1 MRMEQMSD
9 LKPETLKKGA
19 VPVNSDEIVDL
30 IQMNLFGKIGYGC
43 CRGDPLTNKGKRMQL
58 FKILCL
64 TVIPIL
70 GVWGFTMHSLS
81 VSVDTKDDIE
91 TAKTSMAVVVM
102 LGQLIHH
109 IQRERDMSV
118 LYLSDLGP
126 GTKTFLLA
134 EYMATDDALQELTI
148 WPGGLQSNPREEFR
162 SKANLMSFITQHRAS
177 LNPTTVDIFEEI
189 NFYSGI
195 TSEFLEWTLSPLIM
209 NSMIHF
215 RLVENIK
222 GSGFG
227 SIWKTLVAYQK
238 ITRCKED
245 IGVERA
251 YGAMFYATGH
261 FEKWT
266 DYEFY
271 NEKIHDFKYNY
282 KTAVFY
288 SDAVVPLHTEEVN
301 EIKSTGLNIT
311 EIIFAYRFEIQNNE
325 LNRSYKSI
333 EKAKWFFDNITIY
346 LDSLLQIQL
355 KVAARISSEVEDVLS
370 EVIIKTAVYALMVVV
385 VIAMCP
391 VIMFTANGLSTDI
404 QLYTVTLVEK
414 TKELNME
421 KYKTETLLYQMVP
434 KSVADKLKCNGS
446 TESEFFKSVTIF
458 FSDIAGFNRI
468 TLTVAPMELVKILNS
483 LYTSM
488 DEIID
493 NFDVYKVETINDSYM
508 VASGLPNK
516 NGDKHAPEIATLALA
531 ILNMM
536 KNKTFPCSAK
546 VNVQLRIGIN
556 TGSCMAGIVGNIMLR
571 YCLFGD
577 TINTASRMKTYGIDS
592 LTVMLLLSANR
603 IHISEHTHLA
613 LTKFG
618 GFRMKFR
625 GTLDIKGKGLMKTYW
640 ILNCWD
646 DEDTLNDQ
654 EPNEALPGELMTYSD
669 VKLCADRSSLPDAR
683 GSDVGNRSV
692 WREEDV
698 FVGSIYRQ
706 TAKGNQGQY
715 GGIHQC

>member
-1 MRMEQMSD
+1 MEQMSD
-9 LKPETLKKGA
+9 LKSENLKKGA
-19 VPVNSDEIVDL
+19 VPVNKDEIVDL
-30 IQMNLFGKIGYGC
+30 IQMNLFGRVGYGC
-43 CRGDPLTNKGKRMQL
+43 CRGDPLTNKGKRIQL

-70 GVWGFTMHSLS
+70 GVWGFTMHSLT
-81 VSVDTKDDIE
+81 VSVETKADIE
-91 TAKTSMAVVVM
+91 TAKTSMSVVVM
-102 LGQLIHH
+102 LGELIHH

-134 EYMATDDALQELTI
+134 EYMATDDALQKLTT
-148 WPGGLQSNPREEFR
+148 WPRGLQSNPREEFR

-177 LNPTTVDIFEEI
+177 LNPTTVDIYAEI

-195 TSEFLEWTLSPLIM
+195 TSEFLLW
-209 NSMIHF
+209 
-215 RLVENIK
+215 LVENIK

-311 EIIFAYRFEIQNNE
+311 EIIFGYRFEIQNNE
-325 LNRSYKSI
+325 MNVSYKSI

-355 KVAARISSEVEDVLS
+355 KVAARITSEVKDVLS
-370 EVIIKTAVYALMVVV
+370 EVIIKTFVYALMVVV

-414 TKELNME
+414 SKELNME

-434 KSVADKLKCNGS
+434 KTVADKLKSSGS
-446 TESEFFKSVTIF
+446 MDSEFFKSVTIF
-458 FSDIAGFNRI
+458 FSDIAGFHRI
-468 TLTVAPMELVKILNS
+468 TLTLAPMELVRILNS

-508 VASGLPNK
+508 VASGLPSR

-531 ILNMM
+531 ILSMIRT
-536 KNKTFPCSAK
+536 KKFPCSTQ
-546 VNVQLRIGIN
+546 VEVQLRIGIN
-556 TGSCMAGIVGNIMLR
+556 TGSCMAGIVGTVMLR

-577 TINTASRMKTYGIDS
+577 TINTASRMKTYG
-592 LTVMLLLSANR
+592 MANR
-603 IHISEHTHLA
+603 IHISEHTHRALA
-613 LTKFG
+613 KFG
-618 GFRMKFR
+618 GFRMKLR

-640 ILNCWD
+640 ILNRWD
-646 DEDTLNDQ
+646 DGDCFDEQNEESLN
-654 EPNEALPGELMTYSD
+654 LPGELMTYSD
-669 VKLCADRSSLPDAR
+669 VKISSANSCPYDMR
-683 GSDVGNRSV
+683 DSGISERRV

-698 FVGSIYRQ
+698 FVGDMQKQNIQRH
-706 TAKGNQGQY
+706 
-715 GGIHQC
+715 GGINKC